1 MRGAPL
7 RRVLPLDN
15 CRIHRTIGRCTPK
28 TKKNCIMNIVC
39 IMSDKDTGE
48 ILWQTSRQLSCNF
61 VKGDA
66 GRLLISNMIDSAIK
80 GVRISEH
87 KFINCSI
94 DFKEPEVKKEMEL
107 PFM

>member
-1 MRGAPL
+1 
-7 RRVLPLDN
+7 
-15 CRIHRTIGRCTPK
+15 
-28 TKKNCIMNIVC
+28 MNIVC
-39 IMSDKDTGE
+39 IMSDKETGE

-94 DFKEPEVKKEMEL
+94 DFKEPEVIKEMEL

>member
-1 MRGAPL
+1 
-7 RRVLPLDN
+7 
-15 CRIHRTIGRCTPK
+15 
-28 TKKNCIMNIVC
+28 MNIVC

-66 GRLLISNMIDSAIK
+66 GRMLISNMIDSAIK
-80 GVRISEH
+80 GVRMSDH